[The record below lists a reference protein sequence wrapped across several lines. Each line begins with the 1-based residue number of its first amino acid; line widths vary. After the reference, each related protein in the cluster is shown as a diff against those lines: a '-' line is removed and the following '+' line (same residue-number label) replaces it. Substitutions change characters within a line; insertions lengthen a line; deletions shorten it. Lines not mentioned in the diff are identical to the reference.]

1 MTGYYSASSFVA
13 ASSAP
18 LPALPS
24 RRKLPWR
31 RRGGVQRADEAAG
44 PSVAGQRFVSGR
56 MSVNG
61 SVRTENSSLD
71 KRVHDLVT
79 KEAARADKLQRRLD
93 EERAVSAALRQQ
105 LKSSTGT
112 QQHLAQQLRA
122 LQGAPGVPVATR
134 DGNRSVPQLERQ
146 ISKLQDQLDLEKKAT
161 NAERLGR
168 QRLAAQL
175 SDQTAAQARF
185 EASRDELQ
193 RTVARKGAELRR
205 AHDLLR
211 EGGQAQD
218 STLAELSTVKE
229 RHERHRTR
237 PLR

>member
-1 MTGYYSASSFVA
+1 
-13 ASSAP
+13 
-18 LPALPS
+18 
-24 RRKLPWR
+24 
-31 RRGGVQRADEAAG
+31 
-44 PSVAGQRFVSGR
+44 

-229 RHERHRTR
+229 RHERDQTR